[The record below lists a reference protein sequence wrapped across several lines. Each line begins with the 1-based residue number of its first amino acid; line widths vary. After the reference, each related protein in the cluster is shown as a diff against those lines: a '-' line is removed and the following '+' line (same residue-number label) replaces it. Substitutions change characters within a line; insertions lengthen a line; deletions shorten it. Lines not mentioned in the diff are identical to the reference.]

1 MCRKKT
7 NTPIDA
13 NQEEYRKFF
22 QIEDKILLYYE
33 KDEEKKEGYIVFINK
48 QNDLDY
54 VDLRDKSSWTADEQK
69 EFQCYLGKIQAAEV
83 TPCVNLSE
91 KQILTFKQYLGQ
103 GYLQILQR
111 DFQGIDEII
120 SNALLYLQQRNVETS
135 RQIFLE
141 SGGLV
146 ALLAAISG
154 LALYLCGNRTMWYYG
169 ILFGILGSFVSIWT
183 RYGKIEMTGLASVL
197 LHVLE
202 SLSRL
207 FIGAIAA
214 VVAMFAV
221 RSGLILA
228 IGDGSRVF
236 FLCCIF
242 AFAAGFIE
250 RFIPSLLEKLV
261 SKEISSK

>member
-22 QIEDKILLYYE
+22 QIEDKVLLYYE
-33 KDEEKKEGYIVFINK
+33 KDEKKKEGYIVFINK

-54 VDLRDKSSWTADEQK
+54 VDFRDKSTWSEEECK
-69 EFQCYLGKIQAAEV
+69 SFQRCLGKIQTAEV

-111 DFQGIDEII
+111 DFDGIDEII
-120 SNALLYLQQRNVETS
+120 SNSLLYLQQRNVETS

-141 SGGLV
+141 SGGVV
-146 ALLAAISG
+146 ALLAAITG
-154 LALYLCGNRTMWYYG
+154 LVLYLNGDRTMWYYG

-183 RYGKIEMTGLASVL
+183 RYGKVEMTGLASL
-197 LHVLE
+197 TLHVLE
-202 SLSRL
+202 SVSRL

-214 VVAMFAV
+214 VVAIFAV

-228 IGDGSRVF
+228 IGDGSGVF
-236 FLCCIF
+236 FLCCVF
-242 AFAAGFIE
+242 AFAAGFSE

-261 SKEISSK
+261 TKEISSK